1 MEKEIRNKNGQ
12 EIKVPANPLEQ
23 PELMIRQGQRS
34 KAEKFLKGFVSNIP
48 SNWKPIEESPDR
60 VKIAFWD
67 MDEFLAYKAY
77 QKIKKIEKEVL
88 WITPSYSKAFYLL
101 GFIAVEREDWS
112 NAMKYIDRG
121 LKLEPDHP
129 LLLCEKAMI
138 LSRMGRHGEAYK
150 LFMKASDS
158 RSWAPANLRARALRG
173 AGVALVD
180 LRKLDEAEKLLKK
193 CLELEPENVVAKNE
207 LAYIKHLQS
216 GGVPTNRYDLASTA
230 KVEKEH
236 NLKNDETYTANG
248 ISHLAAGLYLEA
260 LKDFNQAIKLNP
272 NNVNAY
278 MNRGIVYTQLEQH
291 QKALEDYNHAIELDP
306 KYAQIY
312 VNRGALY
319 SYLGHHQRALED
331 FNQAINLNPK
341 LTEAYINRGSVY
353 SQLGQHQKALEDY
366 DRAIALNPT
375 FVGAYYNRGH
385 TYEKLGQLYKA
396 LKNYDRAIKLNTK
409 YVNAYMN
416 RGNVYYALGQYQ
428 KALGDYDRVIEL
440 NPRFSKPY
448 GARGMT
454 YIQLNQ
460 LQRAFADFKIF
471 MELSSPNDPG
481 RRLIQQ
487 LIRWIEPQVKGQE
500 KKRW

>member
-193 CLELEPENVVAKNE
+193 CLELDPENDVAKNE

-272 NNVNAY
+272 NN
-278 MNRGIVYTQLEQH
+278 
-291 QKALEDYNHAIELDP
+291 
-306 KYAQIY
+306 
-312 VNRGALY
+312 
-319 SYLGHHQRALED
+319 
-331 FNQAINLNPK
+331 
-341 LTEAYINRGSVY
+341 
-353 SQLGQHQKALEDY
+353 
-366 DRAIALNPT
+366 
-375 FVGAYYNRGH
+375 
-385 TYEKLGQLYKA
+385 
-396 LKNYDRAIKLNTK
+396 
-409 YVNAYMN
+409 VNAYMN

>member
-77 QKIKKIEKEVL
+77 QEIKKIEKEVL
-88 WITPSYSKAFYLL
+88 WITPSYPKAFYLL

-230 KVEKEH
+230 KVEKEDSP
-236 NLKNDETYTANG
+236 KDVEAYTARG
-248 ISHLAAGLYLEA
+248 KILGLIGKFQEA
-260 LKDFNQAIKLNP
+260 TEYFNLS
-272 NNVNAY
+272 
-278 MNRGIVYTQLEQH
+278 
-291 QKALEDYNHAIELDP
+291 IELDP
-306 KYAQIY
+306 KRADTYSS
-312 VNRGALY
+312 RGAM
-319 SYLGHHQRALED
+319 
-331 FNQAINLNPK
+331 
-341 LTEAYINRGSVY
+341 
-353 SQLGQHQKALEDY
+353 
-366 DRAIALNPT
+366 
-375 FVGAYYNRGH
+375 
-385 TYEKLGQLYKA
+385 YK
-396 LKNYDRAIKLNTK
+396 K
-409 YVNAYMN
+409 
-416 RGNVYYALGQYQ
+416 LGQYQ
-428 KALGDYDRVIEL
+428 RAL
-440 NPRFSKPY
+440 
-448 GARGMT
+448 
-454 YIQLNQ
+454 
-460 LQRAFADFKIF
+460 
-471 MELSSPNDPG
+471 
-481 RRLIQQ
+481 
-487 LIRWIEPQVKGQE
+487 
-500 KKRW
+500 